1 VVILLSRRKW
11 IAGTVAV
18 CVATASMTTAYADSL
33 TQKKN
38 QAKQLESQVNQMQQ
52 QIEKDK
58 QQESTYQK
66 QIDSLTASLRTV
78 SASLSENQKQYS
90 EILDKVNALEAKI
103 QQNQADLTHSENEL
117 ADQLKYM
124 YESGSQS
131 YIDVLFGAQ
140 SFSDFLSRLSEMAMV
155 GQQQHDIVNT
165 VANLQHELVAQHKSL
180 DADKKQ
186 LEQRRAQL
194 LQLQSVDN
202 SLKQAKSAA
211 LRNIQSREQKDKNS
225 KYTLESQ
232 LKMTQAQIQQ
242 IIAET
247 AAAETKVQN
256 PTYIAQTKSSFTNV
270 NANALIHYA
279 EQFIGLPYVWGGTTP
294 NPGFD
299 CSGFTQ
305 YVFNRFGISL
315 NRTAAEQFAQG
326 IPVSQGNLQPGD
338 LVFFSTYA
346 PGATHVGIYIGNG
359 MMINAED
366 AGLMITSLSNP
377 YWSSRYIGARRV
389 MNAG

>member
-1 VVILLSRRKW
+1 MILLSRRKW

-294 NPGFD
+294 TQASTVQALRSTCSTISAFRSTAPLPNSLPKGFRFRRAIYNRVIW
-299 CSGFTQ
+299 SSSARTHPAQRTWGFT
-305 YVFNRFGISL
+305 S
-315 NRTAAEQFAQG
+315 
-326 IPVSQGNLQPGD
+326 
-338 LVFFSTYA
+338 
-346 PGATHVGIYIGNG
+346 ATG
-359 MMINAED
+359 
-366 AGLMITSLSNP
+366 
-377 YWSSRYIGARRV
+377 
-389 MNAG
+389 